1 MLEALMQEPG
11 AMPVGKDITPWRALA
26 ILDGGDEVDRVGA
39 MVYTLH
45 TEVPAPGKRKV
56 HGIVRATS
64 EHVDV
69 VRFLTARQARAAWS
83 KHIAKGD
90 G

>member
-1 MLEALMQEPG
+1 MIERLMQEPG

-26 ILDGGDEVDRVGA
+26 ILDGGDEAQDG
-39 MVYTLH
+39 YTLH

-56 HGIVRATS
+56 HGIVRDTS

-83 KHIAKGD
+83 KHFTEGD
-90 G
+90 V